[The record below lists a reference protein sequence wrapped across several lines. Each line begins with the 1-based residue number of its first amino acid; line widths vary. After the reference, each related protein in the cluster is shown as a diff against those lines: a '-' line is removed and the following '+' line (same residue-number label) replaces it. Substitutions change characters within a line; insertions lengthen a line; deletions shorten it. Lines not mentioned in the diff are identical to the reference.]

1 MAKKKKN
8 KKKKKGAKV
17 LDSRDDDERPSSP
30 VADLGLDFVRGL
42 LSKYGVEGRL
52 DEGIVLD
59 YLTRRA
65 STYESPTTGREWAEN
80 DFQLEL
86 ARVFFWKLS
95 MLVGMDDLNIV
106 ESPAFVDRGE
116 DALLALTSEASG
128 VLRALFRV
136 FENGGAVAEGGEE
149 GRRGSLWTLLDD
161 TKTFRILEAALSPS
175 SVDSLNWFKE
185 HASDALEVFALSGSE
200 RQRDVTIL
208 FERGFT
214 LSCKSVATLF
224 SNLPKGKGIPFNN
237 KAAKLL
243 NDRCILVMRSQSDY
257 KLVMDAVSETVGK
270 SGKANIA
277 FLLKQARAEM
287 NKTKSKLVDANE
299 SAGRGHQE
307 MKNVPQTKESKKE
320 DEKRLAALK
329 LKTSNIT
336 EALQWYN
343 SLLDELNA
351 KAAVVVSFDGLNDG
365 EANVDDGNKESN
377 ESARAFALTKKLLT
391 PEQVMDALTNCDSEE
406 LLANVEN
413 GIDLAQWDGI
423 SEWTIDIT
431 EQVHKFFQ
439 RHIKRERA
447 LCERVLRRLT
457 LLSTGRWPYV
467 LCKPLKA
474 KQGQGISLYETK
486 IDAASRII
494 WEVAIAFS
502 PRRSNSGENF
512 AEQVIRVWDI
522 VLDHDNLSR
531 AIDQTIDRIERSHKR
546 GEECAIAS
554 EIDKSVLSSTVSMDG
569 EGKDITGVV
578 RIPRVFSM
586 SNQVTVGSN
595 RDQVPKGKSRHYHPA
610 SEDPRQYTLLKF
622 YELNQG
628 AVKLLLDGR
637 EKDNSDLPF
646 LPGPKEHEIIHY
658 QSDPQRS
665 ILLSGRSGTGKTT
678 CLVFRLW
685 AQHNAYYNSRVKGE
699 RLRQLFLTKNDLLC
713 REVKRSFNNMGLAW
727 AKRTSPAEGNIEEEE
742 EERPQFFTSSEWF
755 DGLDAAL
762 PGQSFFSKYE
772 LQQRINSRKHNDSVT
787 KEIEELLSNDN
798 TEVGELGKGVS
809 TTKVLRQEMTYLVF
823 RKLWR
828 KIRSGSDMEC
838 TIVWREIKSFIKG
851 SVPALQ
857 IDRNERSL
865 PQNRFLSLDEY
876 LTIPRK
882 QSRMDEAQRRE
893 VYGIFQAYEKLKAE
907 SFYYDECDLI
917 YNIAGR
923 ISSLDRNSIE
933 IDSLFIDEVQ
943 DFTQAEIYI
952 LVKLCRNP
960 NNLFLAGDTAQS
972 ITVGVDFRFTD
983 VRQIFYN
990 HFGGIEPKL
999 LQLSHNYRSHAGV
1012 LRLAACVVELLYKFF
1027 GSSLDKL
1034 PPDLGLFSGPKPVIM
1049 DVANTKE
1056 LVLMLQGAKRKT
1068 SRIEFGAHQV
1078 VIVRSEEAK
1087 RSLPEKFDIDK
1098 DWVMTVQESKGL
1110 EFDDVLLYDFFSD
1123 SPAEGKRDYHLILA
1137 HLHVFPN
1144 VNLFA

>member
-1 MAKKKKN
+1 
-8 KKKKKGAKV
+8 
-17 LDSRDDDERPSSP
+17 
-30 VADLGLDFVRGL
+30 
-42 LSKYGVEGRL
+42 
-52 DEGIVLD
+52 
-59 YLTRRA
+59 
-65 STYESPTTGREWAEN
+65 
-80 DFQLEL
+80 
-86 ARVFFWKLS
+86 
-95 MLVGMDDLNIV
+95 
-106 ESPAFVDRGE
+106 
-116 DALLALTSEASG
+116 
-128 VLRALFRV
+128 
-136 FENGGAVAEGGEE
+136 
-149 GRRGSLWTLLDD
+149 
-161 TKTFRILEAALSPS
+161 
-175 SVDSLNWFKE
+175 
-185 HASDALEVFALSGSE
+185 
-200 RQRDVTIL
+200 
-208 FERGFT
+208 
-214 LSCKSVATLF
+214 
-224 SNLPKGKGIPFNN
+224 
-237 KAAKLL
+237 
-243 NDRCILVMRSQSDY
+243 
-257 KLVMDAVSETVGK
+257 
-270 SGKANIA
+270 
-277 FLLKQARAEM
+277 
-287 NKTKSKLVDANE
+287 
-299 SAGRGHQE
+299 
-307 MKNVPQTKESKKE
+307 
-320 DEKRLAALK
+320 
-329 LKTSNIT
+329 
-336 EALQWYN
+336 
-343 SLLDELNA
+343 
-351 KAAVVVSFDGLNDG
+351 
-365 EANVDDGNKESN
+365 
-377 ESARAFALTKKLLT
+377 
-391 PEQVMDALTNCDSEE
+391 
-406 LLANVEN
+406 
-413 GIDLAQWDGI
+413 
-423 SEWTIDIT
+423 
-431 EQVHKFFQ
+431 
-439 RHIKRERA
+439 
-447 LCERVLRRLT
+447 
-457 LLSTGRWPYV
+457 
-467 LCKPLKA
+467 
-474 KQGQGISLYETK
+474 
-486 IDAASRII
+486 
-494 WEVAIAFS
+494 
-502 PRRSNSGENF
+502 
-512 AEQVIRVWDI
+512 
-522 VLDHDNLSR
+522 
-531 AIDQTIDRIERSHKR
+531 
-546 GEECAIAS
+546 
-554 EIDKSVLSSTVSMDG
+554 
-569 EGKDITGVV
+569 
-578 RIPRVFSM
+578 
-586 SNQVTVGSN
+586 
-595 RDQVPKGKSRHYHPA
+595 
-610 SEDPRQYTLLKF
+610 LKF

-646 LPGPKEHEIIHY
+646 MPGPKEHEIIHY

-685 AQHNAYYNSRVKGE
+685 AQHTAYYNSRVKGA
-699 RLRQLFLTKNDLLC
+699 RPRQLFLTKNDLLC

-727 AKRTSPAEGNIEEEE
+727 AKRHDSSPTEGNIEEAEGNIVEEEE

-755 DGLDAAL
+755 DALDAAL

-798 TEVGELGKGVS
+798 AEVGELDKGVS

-893 VYGIFQAYEKLKAE
+893 VYGIFQAYEKLKTE

-952 LVKLCRNP
+952 LVKICRNP

-999 LQLSHNYRSHAGV
+999 LQLSHNYRSHSGV
-1012 LRLAACVVELLYKFF
+1012 LRLAACVVELLYHFF

-1049 DVANTKE
+1049 DVANTQE

-1123 SPAEGKRDYHLILA
+1123 SPAEGKRDKHLVLAYH
-1137 HLHVFPN
+1137 HVF
-1144 VNLFA
+1144 FAK